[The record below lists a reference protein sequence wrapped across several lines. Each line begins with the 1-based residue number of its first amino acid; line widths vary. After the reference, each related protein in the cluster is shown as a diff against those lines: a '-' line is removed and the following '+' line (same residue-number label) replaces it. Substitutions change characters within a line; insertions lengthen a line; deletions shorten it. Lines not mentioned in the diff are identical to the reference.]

1 MSFAKVAA
9 AIHAGGEDE
18 EEEEQLQRKT
28 ARPPEHLE
36 ESPQAGRRKACRKK
50 LSYSMGNN
58 HYRHFYAWPVS
69 GVWAIYRLHLNH
81 SSLI

>member
-1 MSFAKVAA
+1 MTAVPHVNAPLMYAAHTSLISFAKVAA

-36 ESPQAGRRKACRKK
+36 ESPQAGRRKACRKTK
-50 LSYSMGNN
+50 L
-58 HYRHFYAWPVS
+58 HY
-69 GVWAIYRLHLNH
+69 AIG
-81 SSLI
+81 